1 MTMRV
6 WTVGHSTRTAEAF
19 LGLLRE
25 NGIEVLADI
34 RRFPTSRWEPF
45 KQDNLHRSLAAAG
58 IEYVHL
64 AELGGFRTGGYP
76 AFTATEEFAR
86 GIERL
91 LGLAAD
97 RRAAVM
103 CAEAVF
109 FRCHRRHVADALVRR
124 GVEVLHILGP
134 GKLHRHVASER
145 LDVPRGR
152 PGKV

>member
-6 WTVGHSTRTAEAF
+6 WTVGHSTRTADAF

-34 RRFPTSRWEPF
+34 RRFPTSRWEAF
-45 KQDNLHRSLAAAG
+45 KQDNLRGSSAAAG

-64 AELGGFRTGGYP
+64 AELGGFRTGGYL

-97 RRAAVM
+97 RRTAVM

-124 GVEVLHILGP
+124 GVQVLHILRP
-134 GKLHRHVASER
+134 GKLHRHVATER
-145 LDVPRGR
+145 LDASRAP